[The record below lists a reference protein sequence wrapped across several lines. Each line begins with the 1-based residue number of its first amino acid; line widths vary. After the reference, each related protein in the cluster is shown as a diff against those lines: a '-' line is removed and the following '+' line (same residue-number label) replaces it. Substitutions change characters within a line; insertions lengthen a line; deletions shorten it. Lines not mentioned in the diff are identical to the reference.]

1 MLLVL
6 HREVRLVIKN
16 DWGSKCTILEQGVVL
31 KAGVQSSCL
40 RKKSTFNFLISEILV
55 GLESV
60 SKSKTIPYNY
70 LLS

>member
-1 MLLVL
+1 MTGV
-6 HREVRLVIKN
+6 
-16 DWGSKCTILEQGVVL
+16 GKCTILEQGVVL
-31 KAGVQSSCL
+31 KTGVQRSCL
-40 RKKSTFNFLISEILV
+40 GKKSTFNFLIREIFL